1 MGGEHKQDLET
12 MEYVP
17 NRDAKGGD
25 TVERLTLRDYDGR
38 AILRPYGL
46 RIYCSTQATVDY
58 ICKLEEALQ
67 AHEPR
72 VLTLDEVRN
81 NCPDCV
87 YVETKTGWLECA
99 IQDHGES
106 DKYDGF
112 FVYGIDEY
120 FMESWDIYGK
130 WWRCWSAKPS
140 DAERKAVAWGD

>member
-1 MGGEHKQDLET
+1 MQRVREEDEVGVNIQVNDFHWEPGKNDAEYIKLLESS
-12 MEYVP
+12 
-17 NRDAKGGD
+17 RDEWKKLTQKAIAK
-25 TVERLTLRDYDGR
+25 LKALSK
-38 AILRPYGL
+38 A
-46 RIYCSTQATVDY
+46 
-58 ICKLEEALQ
+58 LE
-67 AHEPR
+67 PM

-130 WWRCWSAKPS
+130 WWRCWSAKPT
-140 DAERKAVAWGD
+140 DGERKAVAWNE